1 MCKAVIPD
9 MLDKGRGSIINM
21 SSVASS
27 MKGVLTRFAYCA
39 SKAAVIG
46 LTKSIAADFITT
58 DLTCAEIRCTLLAGA
73 NPVQQLLLRLV
84 ATAAD
89 HKGNDMV

>member
-58 DLTCAEIRCTLLAGA
+58 DSTAKCTTELLSGPRCLAEGIIRDLSGHVSDRGHTG
-73 NPVQQLLLRLV
+73 
-84 ATAAD
+84 
-89 HKGNDMV
+89 